1 MYYIENICTDPR
13 YNLALEEY
21 VYSLLSTYKEKF
33 MLLWRNSPSIIVGRF
48 QNTAAEVN
56 EPFVR
61 ENNLHVIRR
70 ITGGGAVYHDLGNL
84 NYTFAV
90 PNDSDN
96 PFYFQKHSQ
105 PIVDVLQS
113 LGVYAEFN
121 SRNDLAINGLK
132 FSGNAQH
139 MDKKRL
145 LHHGTLLFNSD
156 LEKLSLA
163 LKVSEDK
170 FQSKAAKS
178 VKSRVTNILQ
188 WLPRPMSIEA
198 FKDAIL
204 RQMDKKEGFKPY
216 FLSQDDRKNIERLIE
231 EKYSTWSWN
240 WGRSPEFTEKKS
252 RRFNAGKVE
261 ACFNIKDGV
270 ITGCRFFGDFFGDE
284 NLNIFEGHL
293 LHCLYEEKAL
303 RKRLAS
309 IDTEKYFASIPKE
322 ELVSF
327 ICG

>member
-1 MYYIENICTDPR
+1 
-13 YNLALEEY
+13 
-21 VYSLLSTYKEKF
+21 
-33 MLLWRNSPSIIVGRF
+33 
-48 QNTAAEVN
+48 
-56 EPFVR
+56 
-61 ENNLHVIRR
+61 
-70 ITGGGAVYHDLGNL
+70 
-84 NYTFAV
+84 
-90 PNDSDN
+90 
-96 PFYFQKHSQ
+96 
-105 PIVDVLQS
+105 
-113 LGVYAEFN
+113 
-121 SRNDLAINGLK
+121 
-132 FSGNAQH
+132 

-261 ACFNIKDGV
+261 ACFNE
-270 ITGCRFFGDFFGDE
+270 TG
-284 NLNIFEGHL
+284 L
-293 LHCLYEEKAL
+293 
-303 RKRLAS
+303 
-309 IDTEKYFASIPKE
+309 
-322 ELVSF
+322 
-327 ICG
+327 